1 MFWIWLNEQLNKPI
15 SDIDSVL
22 FGVLV
27 DIGIIDENSVD
38 MKRFNE
44 LRAIAHQKAQ
54 GFIID
59 QIIGIL

>member
-38 MKRFNE
+38 MKRLSE
-44 LRAIAHQKAQ
+44 LRVVAHQKAQ
-54 GFIID
+54 RLIMD

>member
-38 MKRFNE
+38 MKRLSE
-44 LRAIAHQKAQ
+44 LRVVAYQKAQ
-54 GFIID
+54 RIITD